1 MTYLIIKSLHI
12 ISVITWM
19 AGLLYLP
26 RLFVY
31 HSNSQ
36 IGSEFSEKLKIME
49 KKLTFI
55 IIFPSMFLAWFFGL
69 MLVFIPNSPIDTNE
83 TWYLIKIILVAL
95 ITLIQFFFE
104 KIRRDFFIDINTR
117 SQVFFRWANEIPTIL
132 LIAIVFIVVFKPL

>member
-31 HSNSQ
+31 HSEAN

-49 KKLTFI
+49 KKLSII
-55 IIFPSMFLAWFFGL
+55 IIFPSMILTWFFGL
-69 MLVFIPNSPIDTNE
+69 ALVFHNESLVDTGE
-83 TWYLIKIILVAL
+83 KWFFLKIILVIL
-95 ITLIQFFFE
+95 LTIIQIFFE
-104 KIRRDFFIDINTR
+104 KLRKDFSLYKNTHK
-117 SQVFFRWANEIPTIL
+117 QNFYRWANELPTVL
-132 LIAIVFIVVFKPL
+132 MVLIVFLVVMKP